1 MSTQDW
7 SHHLRIGMQAVTVF
21 STQGNRPGLESHVVV
36 DEDKGIFVLA
46 DGFGGPGPGLEA
58 AKISCEAV
66 KGFLFKEAGDQ
77 DATFPFELRSYFSLT
92 GNVLFNSLLHA
103 NQKVL
108 SLNRGKSVH
117 EKGGASV
124 LAGYID
130 EGLLALAN
138 VGNCTAWLI
147 REGKVIELVIP
158 RSYGRLVDSFR
169 ADIPL
174 DERVPLMALGI
185 CRDLEPE
192 ICEFRVRPGDWILM
206 HTEGLPSE
214 LREQIFDV
222 QRAQERGGERPDSPD
237 SVTQWASQRVFEL
250 LNQGSFDS
258 DLTVSL
264 IIL

>member
-1 MSTQDW
+1 MNAQKW
-7 SHHLRIGMQAVTVF
+7 SHHPRVSMQAVTIF
-21 STQGNRPGLESHVVV
+21 STQGNRPGLENHVLV
-36 DEDKGIFVLA
+36 DEDKGIFVLS
-46 DGFGGPGPGLEA
+46 DGLGGPGPGFEA

-77 DATFPFELRSYFSLT
+77 DATFPFELRSYFSLA

-108 SLNRGKSVH
+108 SFNRGKSVH

-147 REGKVIELVIP
+147 REGRSIELVIP
-158 RSYGRLVDSFR
+158 RSYGRLVNSFR

-174 DERVPLMALGI
+174 DERVPLMTLGMS
-185 CRDLEPE
+185 RDLEPE
-192 ICEFRVRPGDWILM
+192 ICEFRVYPGDWIFM
-206 HTEGLPSE
+206 HTEGLPSG
-214 LREQIFDV
+214 LHEQIFDV
-222 QRAQERGGERPDSPD
+222 QRAQGGEGGLVGDI
-237 SVTQWASQRVFEL
+237 TQWASQRVFEL
-250 LNQGSFDS
+250 LNHGSFDS
-258 DLTVSL
+258 DLTASL